1 MKSTSMKNSLLLLT
15 LSIAAFYSQIDA
27 ANGKSVEK
35 GIKNSFS
42 CVESSETG
50 SITCS
55 MNKQVD
61 FNDKFLSSINN
72 ESMQLVTTST
82 TDDWTKDLPLTWY
95 TVGLVCVF
103 ILQMLICIGM
113 YCWIQSKLKKMKKE
127 QERQSDE
134 FYKFLY
140 SFNKMMKLEEEQM
153 NIVMQQ
159 QNGYD
164 GRTPK

>member
-1 MKSTSMKNSLLLLT
+1 MKSQNSLLLLT
-15 LSIAAFYSQIDA
+15 FAIVAFYSQIDA
-27 ANGKSVEK
+27 AQGKLVDE
-35 GIKNSFS
+35 GNKNSFS
-42 CVESSETG
+42 CVESPETG
-50 SITCS
+50 AISCN
-55 MNKQVD
+55 MKKKVHYHE
-61 FNDKFLSSINN
+61 KFLSSMSN
-72 ESMQLVTTST
+72 EQTQLST
-82 TDDWTKDLPLTWY
+82 TTTKDEDWTKSLPLTWY
-95 TVGLVCVF
+95 TVGLVLVF

-113 YCWIQSKLKKMKKE
+113 YCWTQSKLKKMKKE